1 MAKTEHARPRFK
13 IPHDAPRVAIGL
25 PVRKTSPIE
34 FWISMMQVL
43 PPLNVKLSYIIQKGA
58 DVSNIVA
65 FENKTDAMR
74 AVAQALR
81 ETAPD
86 VDVCRACSGSGLV
99 RVTNQGKL
107 PAEARNEIL
116 KKALADGVQYVWFV
130 DDDVLFPDMALYRL
144 WVAAQ
149 KHPEA
154 ACITGIYPTKADPCE
169 PLLYASE
176 EGGAYWD
183 WPLGA
188 LVPIHS
194 AGAGCMLVNLA
205 YVQKLEPPWFN
216 DVVVDHPTTTDE
228 YRRQTWGHDRF
239 FHNRLRD
246 EAGGVI
252 YADTGVLCGHWD
264 VEHQRN
270 YVIPPDAPCFQRPP
284 AGESFVPFL
293 DEQGVLSFRRLMPPP
308 AGDPRFMSYLDYV
321 SRLSQTSTGA
331 VERQN
336 LVEGVAG

>member
-1 MAKTEHARPRFK
+1 MAKTEYARPRVK

-34 FWISMMQVL
+34 FWISMMQLL

-58 DVSNIVA
+58 D
-65 FENKTDAMR
+65 
-74 AVAQALR
+74 
-81 ETAPD
+81 AP
-86 VDVCRACSGSGLV
+86 G
-99 RVTNQGKL
+99 GKL
-107 PAEARNEIL
+107 PAEARNAIL
-116 KKALADGVQYVWFV
+116 EKAFEDGVQYVWFL

-194 AGAGCMLVNLA
+194 AGAGCMLVNLE
-205 YVQKLEPPWFN
+205 YVAKLSPPWFN
-216 DVVVDHPTTTDE
+216 DIVVDHPTGTDE
-228 YRRQTWGHDRF
+228 VRRQTWGHDRF

-246 EAGGVI
+246 EAGGAI

-308 AGDPRFMSYLDYV
+308 AGDSRFIGYLDW
-321 SRLSQTSTGA
+321 LSQQPRES

-336 LVEGVAG
+336 LVEGKAG